1 GGTFLWRIAM
11 RTATW
16 LCACIFLFMVY
27 PLAGAVDDKK
37 GDKFDPAKMVGAW
50 TYDSGDK
57 NGEKLDKDHFK
68 DSKVV
73 VTKETITLEGPQG
86 KFVIKYTLD
95 TKKNP
100 VAVSMTMTE
109 SPFGAGAT
117 AQGIV
122 EVKGDELKMCYAA
135 EGEAPKKFEAKEGS
149 NHHLFVLK

>member
-1 GGTFLWRIAM
+1 M

-16 LCACIFLFMVY
+16 LCACAFLFMLY
-27 PLAGAVDDKK
+27 PFARADDEKK
-37 GDKFDPAKMVGAW
+37 GDKFDAAKMVGTW
-50 TYDSGDK
+50 TYESGEK

-100 VAVSMTMTE
+100 VGLSMTMTE
-109 SPFGAGAT
+109 SPFGAGAM

-122 EVKGDELKMCYAA
+122 ELKGDELKICYAA

-149 NHHLFVLK
+149 NHHLFVLKRSK

>member
-1 GGTFLWRIAM
+1 M

-16 LCACIFLFMVY
+16 LCACAFLFMVY
-27 PLAGAVDDKK
+27 PLAGADYNKK
-37 GDKFDPAKMVGAW
+37 GKDDRFDAAKMAGAW
-50 TYDSGDK
+50 TYESSEK

-86 KFVIKYTLD
+86 KFVIKYTVD
-95 TKKNP
+95 PKKNP
-100 VAVSMTMTE
+100 VALSMTMTE
-109 SPFGAGAT
+109 SPFGAGAM

-122 EVKGDELKMCYAA
+122 ELKGDELKICYAA

-149 NHHLFVLK
+149 NHHLFVLKRSK